1 MRLSDS
7 GSEHSPSG
15 RRKSERRQRT
25 ATIYAR
31 VTPDE
36 KSAFLARAD
45 RAGMAAAAFARAA
58 LIGEAG
64 PRAQRRIPA
73 DSAALRQIL
82 GHLGKTGSNLNQ
94 IARYLHTGG
103 EPETVLPDL
112 REALADFAHIRSL
125 IYDALGKEPDRALA
139 AASPLAS
146 VSAPAPIPAPAPAA
160 PEAVPPAGLSKFIPP
175 PEP

>member
-1 MRLSDS
+1 MSDS

-103 EPETVLPDL
+103 EAETVLPDL

-125 IYDALGKEPDRALA
+125 IYGALGKEPDSALA
-139 AASPLAS
+139 APPLAS
-146 VSAPAPIPAPAPAA
+146 ISAPAPIPAPAA
-160 PEAVPPAGLSKFIPP
+160 PEAVPPAGLSKFMPP
-175 PEP
+175 PKP